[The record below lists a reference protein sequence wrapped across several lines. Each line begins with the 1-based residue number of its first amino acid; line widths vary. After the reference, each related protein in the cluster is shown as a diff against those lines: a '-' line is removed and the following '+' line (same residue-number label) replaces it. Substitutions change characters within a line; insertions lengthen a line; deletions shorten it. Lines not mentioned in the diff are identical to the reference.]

1 MAYDFTDVKVLI
13 VETSPPLY
21 ELLKGVL
28 KMFTVPENQITP
40 AFGAEEAFEHF
51 RKENHDLVIVDWM
64 QNPDKGLI
72 LTQKIRMGDTQNPFV
87 PILMTAGSGH
97 QNRVLRARDAGVSDY
112 LVKPFTAKALAHKIE
127 NIIEHPRP
135 FVLCESYVG
144 PDRRRKQVAFE
155 GEDRRQEEPMPAMPV
170 AFRKNESAE
179 QTPAENED
187 APDKAAKE
195 DPFVIDT
202 DEDEV
207 DMREKK

>member
-1 MAYDFTDVKVLI
+1 MAYDFSDVKVLI

-28 KMFTVPENQITP
+28 KMFTVPEDQITP
-40 AFGAEEAFEHF
+40 AFGADEAFEHF
-51 RKENHDLVIVDWM
+51 CRENHDLVIVDWM

-72 LTQKIRMGDTQNPFV
+72 LTQKIRMGNTQNPFV

-135 FVLCESYVG
+135 FVLCETYVG
-144 PDRRRKQVAFE
+144 PDRRRKQVPFD
-155 GEDRRQEEPMPAMPV
+155 GVDRRLGEAMPAMPV
-170 AFRKNESAE
+170 AFRKEAVGEEKEEAQEEGAE
-179 QTPAENED
+179 
-187 APDKAAKE
+187 KE
-195 DPFVIDT
+195 DPFVIDV
-202 DEDEV
+202 EDDAEI
-207 DMREKK
+207 DMKEKK